1 MTRRQASKIR
11 KRVLE
16 FLKDGDTWKIVEVMH
31 GILCPYDELMP
42 VLLDL
47 ALENKIDMGGY
58 EPSPDPEDWKFVRL
72 HTDKLPGVEH
82 LISKEFVA
90 IN

>member
-1 MTRRQASKIR
+1 MTIRQSRKIK

-16 FLKDGDTWKIVEVMH
+16 FLSDGETWKIVEVMH
-31 GILCPYDELMP
+31 GILCPYEDLMP

-58 EPSPDPEDWKFVRL
+58 EEDPEHWKFVRL
-72 HTDKLPGVEH
+72 HTDKLPGMEH
-82 LISKEFVA
+82 MISREFVA